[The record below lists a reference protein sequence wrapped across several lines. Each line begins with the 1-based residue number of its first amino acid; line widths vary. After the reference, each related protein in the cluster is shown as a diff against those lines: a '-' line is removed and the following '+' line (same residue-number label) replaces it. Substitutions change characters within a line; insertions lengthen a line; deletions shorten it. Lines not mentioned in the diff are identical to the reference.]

1 MPSNGPSG
9 SRGPT
14 DGVTSPERNGSS
26 GGPASLPPRPSAAT
40 VASSS
45 GAPSGP
51 RADRQRQPPPHLK
64 GKAPRFPP
72 TTSDVPA
79 STVGPSTNGASTAAT
94 ASGSA
99 RTDDASPRSAKRPR
113 TEERG
118 GRGGG
123 DAPAS
128 GSTPSGGKAS
138 VSLPGTGPGKGK
150 GAEASSLKWEE
161 AKPVPSLLSRLAGG
175 PTNGGTT
182 STPERGQSQR
192 DRDRGGQ
199 GRRTRRGREG
209 ELSGSA
215 TMPSIPAKRR
225 ADEPSFGILGG
236 SSMSHSATAP
246 AALGRPRQQQQPSGD
261 ADKVPVGGYSIRGA
275 ARAVSRGSPG
285 PGDGA
290 GGRGPGS
297 LLERLQAQGDG
308 GHGSDGGRRKK
319 RTRHS

>member
-1 MPSNGPSG
+1 MPSNGPNG

-14 DGVTSPERNGSS
+14 NGTSPDRNGSS

-51 RADRQRQPPPHLK
+51 RAERQRQPPPHLK
-64 GKAPRFPP
+64 AKAPRSPP
-72 TTSDVPA
+72 TTSDAPP
-79 STVGPSTNGASTAAT
+79 STSGPSANGASTASP

-99 RTDDASPRSAKRPR
+99 RADDASPRSAKRPR

-118 GRGGG
+118 GRGG
-123 DAPAS
+123 DVPAS
-128 GSTPSGGKAS
+128 GSTPGGGKAS
-138 VSLPGTGPGKGK
+138 VSLPGTGAGKGK
-150 GAEASSLKWEE
+150 GTEAASLKWEE

-182 STPERGQSQR
+182 SAPERGHPQR

-209 ELSGSA
+209 ELSASA

-225 ADEPSFGILGG
+225 ADELSFGPLGG
-236 SSMSHSATAP
+236 SPMSHSSTAP
-246 AALGRPRQQQQPSGD
+246 AALGRPRQQQSSGD
-261 ADKVPVGGYSIRGA
+261 PDKVPVGGYSIRGA
-275 ARAVSRGSPG
+275 ARAVSRSSPG

-319 RTRHS
+319 RTKHS